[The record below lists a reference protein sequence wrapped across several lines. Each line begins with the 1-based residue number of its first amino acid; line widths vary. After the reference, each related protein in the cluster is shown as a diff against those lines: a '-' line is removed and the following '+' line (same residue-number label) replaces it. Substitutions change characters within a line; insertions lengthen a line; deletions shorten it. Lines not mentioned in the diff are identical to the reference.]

1 MKDKIKKNILLV
13 NNGFYFSVFIFLF
26 LLMLLGFF
34 LAWPIV
40 ITDTDL
46 WYHLSGGR
54 YFWQNWEIASNA
66 FFSYVDPPKFWY
78 NYYWLF
84 QVIIFKIF
92 ELTDYYGLIA
102 LRCLLYFLAALFIY
116 LSFVRQSDNQTEKF
130 LGLFFFISCSILILQ
145 RELIIRPHLFSYLF
159 IVVFLYI
166 LEFKRDKIWALPL
179 LGIVWSNIHGIEFPV
194 MFLIVFAYLAE
205 IYWQKYRKRTA
216 WNLVSRK
223 EKWLLISVL
232 YSIFATP
239 GIIKLVQIPF
249 SVSFQSSA
257 YQHLYV
263 AELLPT
269 PFRDFFIYAPVSI
282 QGIISL
288 LQNLIV
294 LMVAVFLIMSIW
306 KKKLRISHAILFLGA
321 IVLLAEHRRFTY
333 EFTLLS
339 IPLLRCGVQMIAVG
353 IELPRRFVNVALP
366 IVVVMLPFLIFNGIL
381 GNRPKYPFSS
391 TNLPVGNVRFLNLH
405 FPNGGRILNDPN
417 TGGFLP
423 WALRSN
429 FKIYMDMQMSLF
441 SDLDFATALNAFY
454 DEQVFKSF
462 IDKYNPSFISASL
475 KRPEFKKVVVADK
488 RFVPVFF
495 DNAEVLYINNTHYPE
510 LVEKYALKFI
520 DPFRYQQVKYEE
532 IGADMQVEM
541 LSEASRTQKEDQS
554 NYGANYIMASIY
566 LAQEKF
572 DLALFHAETLISY
585 YPELS
590 YGYSLKGDVFFGL
603 KRYDASAALYEKALD
618 MGQTSKNQNVYWN
631 LYASYVK
638 LNEYKKAYKI
648 LSQYVNPF
656 NPYADYKEI
665 YQLGISAA
673 SVGKTRE
680 AVTFLKIAKMKAPPA
695 DMEYVEKIE
704 RNLAIQSGD
713 LKE

>member
-1 MKDKIKKNILLV
+1 
-13 NNGFYFSVFIFLF
+13 
-26 LLMLLGFF
+26 
-34 LAWPIV
+34 
-40 ITDTDL
+40 
-46 WYHLSGGR
+46 
-54 YFWQNWEIASNA
+54 
-66 FFSYVDPPKFWY
+66 
-78 NYYWLF
+78 
-84 QVIIFKIF
+84 
-92 ELTDYYGLIA
+92 
-102 LRCLLYFLAALFIY
+102 
-116 LSFVRQSDNQTEKF
+116 
-130 LGLFFFISCSILILQ
+130 
-145 RELIIRPHLFSYLF
+145 
-159 IVVFLYI
+159 
-166 LEFKRDKIWALPL
+166 
-179 LGIVWSNIHGIEFPV
+179 
-194 MFLIVFAYLAE
+194 
-205 IYWQKYRKRTA
+205 
-216 WNLVSRK
+216 
-223 EKWLLISVL
+223 
-232 YSIFATP
+232 
-239 GIIKLVQIPF
+239 
-249 SVSFQSSA
+249 
-257 YQHLYV
+257 
-263 AELLPT
+263 
-269 PFRDFFIYAPVSI
+269 
-282 QGIISL
+282 
-288 LQNLIV
+288 
-294 LMVAVFLIMSIW
+294 
-306 KKKLRISHAILFLGA
+306 
-321 IVLLAEHRRFTY
+321 
-333 EFTLLS
+333 
-339 IPLLRCGVQMIAVG
+339 
-353 IELPRRFVNVALP
+353 
-366 IVVVMLPFLIFNGIL
+366 
-381 GNRPKYPFSS
+381 
-391 TNLPVGNVRFLNLH
+391 
-405 FPNGGRILNDPN
+405 
-417 TGGFLP
+417 
-423 WALRSN
+423 
-429 FKIYMDMQMSLF
+429 MQMSLF